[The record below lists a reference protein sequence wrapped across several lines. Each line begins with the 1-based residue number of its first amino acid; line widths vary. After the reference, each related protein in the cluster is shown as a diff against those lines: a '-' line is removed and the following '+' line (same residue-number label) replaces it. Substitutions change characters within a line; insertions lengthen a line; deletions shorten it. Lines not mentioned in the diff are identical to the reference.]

1 MTINRVKKA
10 AELRGIYF
18 NGTRRWLNSMVGYG
32 YEFFTPNGRGFFQS
46 DTLIGAYNEIMKY
59 SKTKGD

>member
-1 MTINRVKKA
+1 MTVSQVKRA

-32 YEFFTPNGRGFFQS
+32 YEFFTPDGRGFFQS
-46 DTLIGAYNEIMKY
+46 DTLNGAYKKIMTYKR
-59 SKTKGD
+59 KDK